1 MEAEDAKGSWFGG
14 VEVELRLFEWGR
26 LFDGKV
32 FWEAFDREA
41 GEIIGHLI
49 GLLGFF
55 WRVFI
60 HARRVADCVTRQVAV
75 YRVSVTRQFIWI
87 SGILEMGYLQGFV
100 LSFWGSWRWDISRDS
115 TKTCMHLRSA
125 IRGQGPMTPTVT
137 LWVWQVDYR
146 GSEARY

>member
-1 MEAEDAKGSWFGG
+1 MLRGHGLEGSKSNLDCLSGVGFSMGKSFG
-14 VEVELRLFEWGR
+14 R
-26 LFDGKV
+26 
-32 FWEAFDREA
+32 
-41 GEIIGHLI
+41 HLI

-75 YRVSVTRQFIWI
+75 YRVSVTRQFVWI

-146 GSEARY
+146 GSEARYKRQPVSTGDQA